1 MIDIPDKHF
10 YKIGEVCQY
19 TDTQPYVLR
28 FWESEFPQL
37 EPDKS
42 RSGQRV
48 YTRDDIDLVFKIKH
62 LLYDQEFTIAGA
74 RKRLEEDAAGGR
86 KKKAAPKSA
95 RAAEPEG
102 EPATGRLFTTP
113 AAEVK
118 VRGAATKPPR
128 ASKRG
133 AVATRSAEKSHKEAL
148 REIRQLRKRLD
159 VAENGWRES
168 DAALEQL
175 RKESAA
181 DRARRE
187 RVATKLERI
196 LQGLEALEE
205 GD

>member
-1 MIDIPDKHF
+1 MIDIPKKHF

-74 RKRLEEDAAGGR
+74 RKRIEEEATGGR
-86 KKKAAPKSA
+86 KKKAAPGTP
-95 RAAEPEG
+95 RAPEAEG
-102 EPATGRLFTTP
+102 EPSPGRLFTTP
-113 AAEVK
+113 ATEVK
-118 VRGAATKPPR
+118 VRGAVTKPPR

-133 AVATRSAEKSHKEAL
+133 AAATRSAEKSHKEAL
-148 REIRQLRKRLD
+148 REIRKLRKRLD

-168 DAALEQL
+168 DDALEQL
-175 RKESAA
+175 RKENEA

-187 RVATKLERI
+187 RVATKLERVVQAI
-196 LQGLEALEE
+196 EAIENGE
-205 GD
+205 